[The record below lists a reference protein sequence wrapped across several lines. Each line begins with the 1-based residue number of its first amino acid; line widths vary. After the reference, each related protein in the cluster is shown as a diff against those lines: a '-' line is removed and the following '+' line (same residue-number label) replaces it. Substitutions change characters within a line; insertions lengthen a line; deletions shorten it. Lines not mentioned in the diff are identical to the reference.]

1 MSDLRVE
8 TSSCYSRVRKYT
20 TEFYTKSHKSQTV
33 KSPLGRVQIKADW
46 FQAAHI
52 VLNINILNFSY
63 RRQIQSSC
71 RSTSNISAMIFFS
84 SNCST
89 DIEIFVIFPLP
100 TLLAFKVNRT
110 EEAEEHCIITD
121 RFRRPNLFDFLFDL
135 LQFARFSW
143 NFFNLFLNFMVLF
156 EFSKNFHRKFPEI
169 S

>member
-8 TSSCYSRVRKYT
+8 TSSCYSRVRKNT

-89 DIEIFVIFPLP
+89 DIEIFVKFPLP
-100 TLLAFKVNRT
+100 TLLALKVNRT
-110 EEAEEHCIITD
+110 EEAENIALSQI
-121 RFRRPNLFDFLFDL
+121 DL
-135 LQFARFSW
+135 EDPTYLISFSIC
-143 NFFNLFLNFMVLF
+143 FNLLD
-156 EFSKNFHRKFPEI
+156 FHEI
-169 S
+169 SSICF